1 METAVLER
9 PAGAR
14 IRPAGSSESAFRL
27 GVSGRAAF
35 RSCESVTQPSGSVLP
50 PAAGSMASRA
60 RRVAVA
66 SFRKAGCTAGAP
78 AAARPG
84 RHGLHAPGSRA
95 SRSPLT
101 RVAPRARRRRIQPL
115 HGVMP
120 CTNLCDLPRF
130 AGGDLALCF
139 EALYRASARFRVVQ
153 PFGRRIRQGQ
163 RPLWPRLRTAPG
175 IQTASEEAARAR
187 EAVPVARTRLAAG
200 CPGQRITLGSGS

>member
-1 METAVLER
+1 MTRGYERAAAGAGGDELSQSEARAGVETAVLER

-101 RVAPRARRRRIQPL
+101 RVAPRARGESS
-115 HGVMP
+115 HCM
-120 CTNLCDLPRF
+120 
-130 AGGDLALCF
+130 A
-139 EALYRASARFRVVQ
+139 
-153 PFGRRIRQGQ
+153 
-163 RPLWPRLRTAPG
+163 
-175 IQTASEEAARAR
+175 
-187 EAVPVARTRLAAG
+187 
-200 CPGQRITLGSGS
+200 